1 MLNTRKLLYILP
13 DVAYIAELMPAKKE
27 HTFSVQSFRQI
38 NGEFMR
44 DEAFVEEHIDKLFSK
59 VEPEEYQLVLP
70 DFVFTNT
77 IVEVA
82 DTAEAK
88 VKAYLKDTLLSELKL
103 TKDTHELDTF
113 ILTQHQGKSKVQLS
127 AIERTVLTPIAN
139 RAAAHNVIISS
150 VSSLSW
156 TIKSVISLEPS
167 LSVVQAGST
176 LYLAEHYIGVD
187 QTTAVPVDDIVQ
199 LGETIR
205 TLKGAEPSIQTIYLL
220 TNELVEDSLKQ
231 QLSSILPL
239 QQLATFKEEE
249 TQMPSYIRQLIE
261 SGQKSLDIAE
271 YKVPCFSLPKA
282 DSAALPDVAEVDAKE
297 KTEEADESEKDTSPS
312 TKVVPAVS
320 MADDLDDE
328 EGEEGESD
336 DEDETEDDDDT
347 DALDASLPLPS
358 PKPIAALTTVAAT
371 TAVAS
376 AKAESLDSI
385 TESEVTEPDQETVTE
400 IKHLFEHPTEAK
412 TDNEVAKESTKAE
425 VEESKETKSPSKESS
440 SEEKTEKTSSPVDAP
455 DNHTEPV
462 ITTKSSETEKPAILP
477 ATPPDK
483 VIKNNAGISNMV
495 KMAFVT
501 LSVFFLTVAIGVGLG
516 LGVLSVT
523 NKTQSTTPSPT
534 PSAVA
539 VATATPSPSPSASP
553 SAALDRSQYSIMVV
567 NATTI
572 AGHAG
577 KVKKQLETAGYKKV
591 VASNA
596 KGEYEA
602 GSYILMKTKES
613 ALIDAITQDTEL
625 KLIYQ
630 ADQATEDPKAE
641 YDAIVVLAE

>member
-261 SGQKSLDIAE
+261 SGQKSLDISE

-282 DSAALPDVAEVDAKE
+282 DSAALADVAEVDAKE

-312 TKVVPAVS
+312 TKVAPAAS

-358 PKPIAALTTVAAT
+358 PKPIAALTTAAAAT
-371 TAVAS
+371 TAVS
-376 AKAESLDSI
+376 AVKAETLESI
-385 TESEVTEPDQETVTE
+385 AESEVAEPDSETVTE
-400 IKHLFEHPTEAK
+400 IKHLFEHPTE
-412 TDNEVAKESTKAE
+412 VKAT
-425 VEESKETKSPSKESS
+425 EETSKESS
-440 SEEKTEKTSSPVDAP
+440 SAQVVEPKEVKDEPIKEEKVAKVEQTSNSSAIDS
-455 DNHTEPV
+455 EPV
-462 ITTKSSETEKPAILP
+462 IETKPNLPEKPITTP
-477 ATPPDK
+477 AAPANK

-539 VATATPSPSPSASP
+539 VATTTPSPSPTASP
-553 SAALDRSQYSIMVV
+553 SAALDRSQYSVMVV

-625 KLIYQ
+625 KLTYQ